1 MLTAVADARDDDLEG
16 LLERLPSGGSI
27 PLRIEEDRTG
37 RALVLPDDG
46 ALAAVRAV
54 PSLVAEIKR
63 LRGSLKEHEDRRRQ
77 DARAEPSVEPE
88 SRAEAQAPPEI
99 PEGALDDL
107 GSLLSA
113 PFRVSPRAAAAAKD
127 DPLAALAVQVARATG
142 EGAPE
147 KERARL
153 IAMAFA
159 AAEGDLD
166 GFWEARK
173 SRKGPGGA
181 PAKKRSKSD
190 AK

>member
-1 MLTAVADARDDDLEG
+1 VADPLDDLDA
-16 LLERLPSGGSI
+16 LLARLPPGGSI

-37 RALVLPDDG
+37 RSLVLPDDG

-54 PSLVAEIKR
+54 PSLAAEVKR
-63 LRGSLKEHEDRRRQ
+63 LRRALSEHEARRRDQ
-77 DARAEPSVEPE
+77 DAQARAP
-88 SRAEAQAPPEI
+88 AAPPPAPEI
-99 PEGALDDL
+99 PQGALDDL

-142 EGAPE
+142 DGVAE

-166 GFWEARK
+166 AFWEARR
-173 SRKGPGGA
+173 SRKAPGSA
-181 PAKKRSKSD
+181 PPRKKRSTPD
-190 AK
+190 AKE

>member
-1 MLTAVADARDDDLEG
+1 MLVSPVAENEPDDLDA
-16 LLERLPSGGSI
+16 LLARLPAGGAI

-54 PSLVAEIKR
+54 PSLVAEVKR
-63 LRGSLKEHEDRRRQ
+63 LRRAVMEHEDRRREEH
-77 DARAEPSVEPE
+77 ARKGVAPEPAPV
-88 SRAEAQAPPEI
+88 RAPEI
-99 PEGALDDL
+99 PEGVLDDL

-113 PFRVSPRAAAAAKD
+113 PFRVSSRAATAAKD

-142 EGAPE
+142 DGAPE

-166 GFWEARK
+166 GFWEARR
-173 SRKGPGGA
+173 SRKAPGSA
-181 PAKKRSKSD
+181 PARKRSTTD

>member
-1 MLTAVADARDDDLEG
+1 MLAAVADARDDDLEG
-16 LLERLPSGGSI
+16 LLERLPPGGSI

-77 DARAEPSVEPE
+77 DARAEPRAEPE
-88 SRAEAQAPPEI
+88 SHGAAQAPEI

-127 DPLAALAVQVARATG
+127 EPLAALAVQVARAIG
-142 EGAPE
+142 EGAAE

-173 SRKGPGGA
+173 SRKAPGGA
-181 PAKKRSKSD
+181 SAKKRSKSD

>member
-1 MLTAVADARDDDLEG
+1 MLGSMADPLDDLDT
-16 LLERLPSGGSI
+16 LLARLPPGGAI

-37 RALVLPDDG
+37 RSLVLPDDG

-54 PSLVAEIKR
+54 PSLAAEVKR
-63 LRGSLKEHEDRRRQ
+63 LRRALKEHEDRRREQ
-77 DARAEPSVEPE
+77 AAQEQAPPPPP
-88 SRAEAQAPPEI
+88 AEAPAPEI

-127 DPLAALAVQVARATG
+127 DPLAALAVQVAKATG
-142 EGAPE
+142 EGAPD

-166 GFWEARK
+166 GFWEARR
-173 SRKGPGGA
+173 SRKAPGSA
-181 PAKKRSKSD
+181 PAKKRSTRD

>member
-1 MLTAVADARDDDLEG
+1 VPDPLDDLDA
-16 LLERLPSGGSI
+16 LLARLPPGGSI

-37 RALVLPDDG
+37 RSLVLPDDG

-54 PSLVAEIKR
+54 PSLAAEVKR
-63 LRGSLKEHEDRRRQ
+63 LRRTLKEQEDRRREQ
-77 DARAEPSVEPE
+77 DVRERTTPEP
-88 SRAEAQAPPEI
+88 AAPPPAMPEI

-127 DPLAALAVQVARATG
+127 DPLAALAVQVARATAD
-142 EGAPE
+142 GAPE

-166 GFWEARK
+166 GFWEARR
-173 SRKGPGGA
+173 SRKAPGSA
-181 PAKKRSKSD
+181 PARKKRSTPD
-190 AK
+190 AT

>member
-1 MLTAVADARDDDLEG
+1 VAENEPDDLEA
-16 LLERLPSGGSI
+16 LLARLPPGGAI

-54 PSLVAEIKR
+54 PSLVAEVKR
-63 LRGSLKEHEDRRRQ
+63 LRRALKEHEDRREQ
-77 DARAEPSVEPE
+77 DARKSAPPEP
-88 SRAEAQAPPEI
+88 APAPAPEI
-99 PEGALDDL
+99 PEGVLDDL

-113 PFRVSPRAAAAAKD
+113 PFRVSARAAAAAKD

-142 EGAPE
+142 DGAPE

-166 GFWEARK
+166 GFWEARR
-173 SRKGPGGA
+173 SRKAPGGS
-181 PAKKRSKSD
+181 PARKKRSTTD

>member
-1 MLTAVADARDDDLEG
+1 MLAGMADPLDDLDA
-16 LLERLPSGGSI
+16 LLARLPPGGSI

-54 PSLVAEIKR
+54 PSLVAEVKR
-63 LRGSLKEHEDRRRQ
+63 LRRSLKDLEEREARRR
-77 DARAEPSVEPE
+77 EPPAGEGPATSAP
-88 SRAEAQAPPEI
+88 APPPAVEI
-99 PEGALDDL
+99 PEDVLEDL
-107 GSLLSA
+107 GSLFSA

-127 DPLAALAVQVARATG
+127 DPLAALAVQVAKATG
-142 EGAPE
+142 DEVAE

-166 GFWEARK
+166 GFWEAKR
-173 SRKGPGGA
+173 SRKAPGAA
-181 PAKKRSKSD
+181 PAKKRSTPD

>member
-1 MLTAVADARDDDLEG
+1 MADPLDDLDA
-16 LLERLPSGGSI
+16 LLARLPPGGAI

-37 RALVLPDDG
+37 RSLVLPDDG

-54 PSLVAEIKR
+54 PSLAAEVKR
-63 LRGSLKEHEDRRRQ
+63 LRRAVKELEDRRRDQ
-77 DARAEPSVEPE
+77 DAQERA
-88 SRAEAQAPPEI
+88 APAPAPPPAPEI

-142 EGAPE
+142 EGVAE

-159 AAEGDLD
+159 AAEGDLE
-166 GFWEARK
+166 GFWEARR
-173 SRKGPGGA
+173 SRKAPGSA
-181 PAKKRSKSD
+181 PAKKKRSTPD

>member
-1 MLTAVADARDDDLEG
+1 MLASMADPLDDLDA
-16 LLERLPSGGSI
+16 LLARLPPGGAI

-37 RALVLPDDG
+37 RSLVLPDDG

-54 PSLVAEIKR
+54 PSLAAELKR
-63 LRGSLKEHEDRRRQ
+63 LRRAVKEHEDRRREQ
-77 DARAEPSVEPE
+77 DAQDRTAPEP
-88 SRAEAQAPPEI
+88 AAAPPPALEI

-113 PFRVSPRAAAAAKD
+113 PFRVSPKAAAAAKD
-127 DPLAALAVQVARATG
+127 DPLAALAVQVARAAG
-142 EGAPE
+142 EGAPD

-166 GFWEARK
+166 AFWEARR
-173 SRKGPGGA
+173 SRKAPGST

>member
-1 MLTAVADARDDDLEG
+1 VAENELDDLDA
-16 LLERLPSGGSI
+16 LLARLPSGGAI

-46 ALAAVRAV
+46 ALAAVRAF
-54 PSLVAEIKR
+54 PSLAAEVKR
-63 LRGSLKEHEDRRRQ
+63 LRRALKEHEDRRREQ
-77 DARAEPSVEPE
+77 DVRERAAPEPPPPP
-88 SRAEAQAPPEI
+88 APEI

-142 EGAPE
+142 DGAPE

-166 GFWEARK
+166 GFWEARR
-173 SRKGPGGA
+173 SRKAPGSA
-181 PAKKRSKSD
+181 PARKKRSTSD
-190 AK
+190 AT

>member
-1 MLTAVADARDDDLEG
+1 MAENELDDLDA
-16 LLERLPSGGSI
+16 LLARLPPGGAI
-27 PLRIEEDRTG
+27 PLRIEEDRAG

-54 PSLVAEIKR
+54 PSLAAEVKR
-63 LRGSLKEHEDRRRQ
+63 LRRALKEHEDRRRER
-77 DARAEPSVEPE
+77 DERERSTPEPAAPE
-88 SRAEAQAPPEI
+88 RPAPEI

-142 EGAPE
+142 DGAPE

-166 GFWEARK
+166 GFWEARR
-173 SRKGPGGA
+173 SRKAPGGA
-181 PAKKRSKSD
+181 PAKKKRSTPD
-190 AK
+190 AT

>member
-1 MLTAVADARDDDLEG
+1 VAENDQDDLDA
-16 LLERLPSGGSI
+16 LLARLPPGGAI

-54 PSLVAEIKR
+54 PSLAAEVKR
-63 LRGSLKEHEDRRRQ
+63 LRRAVKEHEDRRREH
-77 DARAEPSVEPE
+77 DARQSAAPEP
-88 SRAEAQAPPEI
+88 APPPAAPEI

-127 DPLAALAVQVARATG
+127 DPLAALAVQVARATAD
-142 EGAPE
+142 GAPE

-166 GFWEARK
+166 GFWEARR
-173 SRKGPGGA
+173 SRKAPGSA
-181 PAKKRSKSD
+181 PARKKRSTPD
-190 AK
+190 AT

>member
-1 MLTAVADARDDDLEG
+1 MAENDLDDLDA
-16 LLERLPSGGSI
+16 LLARLPAGGAI
-27 PLRIEEDRTG
+27 PLRIEEDRAG

-54 PSLVAEIKR
+54 PSLAAEVKR
-63 LRGSLKEHEDRRRQ
+63 LRRAVKEHEDRRRER
-77 DARAEPSVEPE
+77 DARQSAAPEP
-88 SRAEAQAPPEI
+88 APPPAAPEI

-127 DPLAALAVQVARATG
+127 DPLAALAVQVARATAD
-142 EGAPE
+142 GAPE

-159 AAEGDLD
+159 AAEGDLA
-166 GFWEARK
+166 GFWEARR
-173 SRKGPGGA
+173 SRKAPGSA
-181 PAKKRSKSD
+181 PATKKRSTPD
-190 AK
+190 AT

>member
-1 MLTAVADARDDDLEG
+1 MAENQPDDLDA
-16 LLERLPSGGSI
+16 LLARLPAGGAI

-54 PSLVAEIKR
+54 PSLVAEVKR
-63 LRGSLKEHEDRRRQ
+63 LRRAVKEHEDRRREQ
-77 DARAEPSVEPE
+77 DARPSAVPEPASPP
-88 SRAEAQAPPEI
+88 AAPEI

-142 EGAPE
+142 DGAPE

-166 GFWEARK
+166 GFWEARR
-173 SRKGPGGA
+173 SRKAPGSA
-181 PAKKRSKSD
+181 PARKKRSTPD
-190 AK
+190 AT

>member
-1 MLTAVADARDDDLEG
+1 VAENQPDDLDA
-16 LLERLPSGGSI
+16 LLARLPAGGAI

-54 PSLVAEIKR
+54 PSLVAEVKR
-63 LRGSLKEHEDRRRQ
+63 LRRAVKEHEDRRREQ
-77 DARAEPSVEPE
+77 DARPRAVPEP
-88 SRAEAQAPPEI
+88 AAPPPAPEI

-142 EGAPE
+142 DGAPE

-166 GFWEARK
+166 GFWEARR
-173 SRKGPGGA
+173 SRKAPGSA
-181 PAKKRSKSD
+181 PARKKRSTPD
-190 AK
+190 AT

>member
-1 MLTAVADARDDDLEG
+1 MLALVADPLDDLDT
-16 LLERLPSGGSI
+16 LLARLPPGGAI

-37 RALVLPDDG
+37 RSLVLPDDG

-54 PSLVAEIKR
+54 PSLAAEVKR
-63 LRGSLKEHEDRRRQ
+63 LRRAVKEHEDRLRER
-77 DARAEPSVEPE
+77 E
-88 SRAEAQAPPEI
+88 SAPRPAAPPPPPPVEI
-99 PEGALDDL
+99 PEDVLDDL

-127 DPLAALAVQVARATG
+127 DPLAALAVQVAKATG
-142 EGAPE
+142 DGAAE

-166 GFWEARK
+166 GFWEAKR
-173 SRKGPGGA
+173 SRKAPGA
-181 PAKKRSKSD
+181 AAKKKRSASD
-190 AK
+190 EK